1 MKELDQIEVGNLL
14 LCFTAEALGRL
25 ADIGGYGVIEH
36 PKEPEDD
43 VSLASIW
50 KLPLFLALREL
61 PGVELLTISQG
72 LLGAVSMKPTG
83 LLCLNLPGMPKA
95 ILQHQLAK
103 TNPKKASIGKGSNG
117 HWATGAL
124 KEYPP
129 AMSKALA
136 TQFWA
141 AITAHPI
148 TTDDAPDEA
157 FLAVCAEMT
166 VAAFTDHYGQDYA
179 G

>member
-1 MKELDQIEVGNLL
+1 MDQIEVGNLL
-14 LCFTAEALGRL
+14 LCFTAEAFVRL
-25 ADIGGYGVIEH
+25 ADTGGYGVVEH

-43 VSLASIW
+43 ASLASIW
-50 KLPLFLALREL
+50 KLPLFLALRQL
-61 PGVELLTISQG
+61 PGVELLSISQG

-83 LLCLNLPGMPKA
+83 LLCLNLPGMPRA

-141 AITAHPI
+141 AISAHPI
-148 TTDDAPDEA
+148 TTDVTPDEA
-157 FLAVCAEMT
+157 FLAVCRDMT
-166 VAAFTDHYGQDYA
+166 VTTYTAHFGKDFA